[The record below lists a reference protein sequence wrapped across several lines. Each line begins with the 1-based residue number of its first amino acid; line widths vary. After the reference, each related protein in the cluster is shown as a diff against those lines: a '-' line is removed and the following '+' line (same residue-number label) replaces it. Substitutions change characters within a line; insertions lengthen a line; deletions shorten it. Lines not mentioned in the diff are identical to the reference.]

1 MGGCSTPD
9 VNEIAFAVWSTPTV
23 DEKTGPY
30 LGVSTV
36 VKVGAIF
43 TTMDMTTTGQISAKG
58 PAQHEG

>member
-1 MGGCSTPD
+1 MNG
-9 VNEIAFAVWSTPTV
+9 IAFAFWFTPTV